1 MKKIRNTTAWILL
14 IVLIIGL
21 FAGCSKEGNPDAESG
36 EPETTT
42 AAQTT
47 AVEETTKV
55 EPGQTRPITDPDAP
69 LEYEIS
75 YTNVYLYEVGSGSVW
90 IQAIAEITNTGE
102 AALSLDTATFHVKND
117 AGETIAS
124 KGNIHSYPTVLTA
137 GEKGYFYI
145 ETPIEGTDVN
155 AQMTLDP
162 QVEISKTSLIRHTFE
177 ASDTKLSTNALGD
190 LTVTGKIENTTD
202 KSFKTVYIAAVL
214 YDKNNL
220 PIGVIPSSLSYS
232 LLAGETAE
240 LECSAFALPDTI
252 DKEAVASFTIWA
264 YAITAT

>member
-1 MKKIRNTTAWILL
+1 MKRIWNMTAWILL
-14 IVLIIGL
+14 VILIIGL
-21 FAGCSKEGNPDAESG
+21 FAGCSKEDSDAESN

-42 AAQTT
+42 AVQTT
-47 AVEETTKV
+47 AAEETTKI
-55 EPGQTRPITDPDAP
+55 EPGQTRPIVDPDAP

-75 YTNVYLYEVGSGSVW
+75 YTNVYLYEVSSGAVW
-90 IQAIAEITNTGE
+90 MQAIAEITNTGE
-102 AALSLDTATFHVKND
+102 AVLSLETATFHVKND
-117 AGETIAS
+117 AGDTIAS
-124 KGNIHSYPTVLTA
+124 KGNIHAYPTMLNA

-145 ETPIEGTDVN
+145 ETPIEGADVN
-155 AQMTLDP
+155 SKMTLDP

-177 ASDTKLSTNALGD
+177 AVDTKLSTNALGD

-202 KSFKTVYIAAVL
+202 KSFNTVYIAAVL
-214 YDKNNL
+214 YDKDNL

-252 DKEAVASFTIWA
+252 DKESVASFTIWA
-264 YAITAT
+264 YAVTAA

>member
-1 MKKIRNTTAWILL
+1 MKRIRNTTAWFLL

-21 FAGCSKEGNPDAESG
+21 LAGCSKEKISDAESD
-36 EPETTT
+36 ESETTT
-42 AAQTT
+42 AVQTT

-55 EPGQTRPITDPDAP
+55 EPGQTRPIADPDAP

-75 YTNVYLYEVGSGSVW
+75 YTNVYLYEVGSGAAW
-90 IQAIAEITNTGE
+90 MQAIAEITNTGE
-102 AALSLDTATFHVKND
+102 AVLSLDTATFHVKND
-117 AGETIAS
+117 TGETIAS
-124 KGNIHSYPTVLTA
+124 KGNVHSYPTMLNA

-145 ETPIEGTDVN
+145 ETPIEGADVN
-155 AQMTLDP
+155 SKMTLDP
-162 QVEISKTSLIRHTFE
+162 QVEISKTSLTKHTFE
-177 ASDTKLSTNALGD
+177 AVDTKLSTNALGD

-202 KSFKTVYIAAVL
+202 KSFKTVYIATVL
-214 YDKNNL
+214 YDKDNL

-252 DKEAVASFTIWA
+252 GKEAVASFTIWA
-264 YAITAT
+264 YAVTAT